1 MKELF
6 RTSRDWDDL
15 VWAWKGW
22 RDATGKHMK
31 QDYEDHVVL
40 MNKKAKLSGTSL
52 FYWVFF
58 LTLCQD
64 SDNGRSSLEK
74 FP

>member
-1 MKELF
+1 
-6 RTSRDWDDL
+6 
-15 VWAWKGW
+15 
-22 RDATGKHMK
+22 MK